1 MPLSLFRPVLAACAI
16 ALPVSFLTAPA
27 FAQPAPLVAS
37 ATVDRDAMTVT
48 LPLQFGRMASGEGV
62 WYVLLDTDDAGAA
75 ARLGINHAAK
85 LANADVGRAVRVAD
99 IGPDGAL
106 VFEAGRVDFSPERTV
121 VPGNGGS
128 AFPPS
133 RAEPG
138 SVGDEDYSPLVRVR
152 NGGGHIFNAP
162 VLAFDVTAQTLD
174 AWCESEPDHDLVH
187 DRVARICP
195 REGNV
200 TLSLTEGFSTGKR
213 IVYVSTEA
221 DGPVVAAL
229 EAATYAPRLD
239 DLNPRLGDGPWSA
252 VEPIYVV
259 VNGATGADTDA
270 RQGLESALSDG
281 LGPLNVAG
289 EVPTLG
295 EGYSPLWASHPVF
308 WEADVSPRRLT
319 SEDDILALARDGR
332 LRGFDGPAIAADGL
346 VVNCPAIARID

>member
-1 MPLSLFRPVLAACAI
+1 MPFSLFRPVLAACAI
-16 ALPVSFLTAPA
+16 GLTPVCLTAHA
-27 FAQPAPLVAS
+27 FAQPVTLVAS

-48 LPLQFGRMASGEGV
+48 LPLQFGRMASGESV

-75 ARLGINHAAK
+75 ARLAINHAPK

-106 VFEAGRVDFSPERTV
+106 VFETGRVDFSPERTV
-121 VPGNGGS
+121 VPGDGGS

-133 RAEPG
+133 QAEPG
-138 SVGDEDYSPLVRVR
+138 SVGDEHYSPLVRVR
-152 NGGGHIFNAP
+152 NGGGHVFNAP

-174 AWCESEPDHDLVH
+174 AWCTGDPDHAVVH
-187 DRVARICP
+187 DRVVRICP
-195 REGNV
+195 GAGTV

-239 DLNPRLGDGPWSA
+239 DVNPRLGDGPWSA

-259 VNGATGADTDA
+259 VNGATGPNAA
-270 RQGLESALSDG
+270 ERQGLESALSDG

-295 EGYSPLWASHPVF
+295 DGYSPLWASHPVF

-319 SEDDILALARDGR
+319 SEDDMLRLTRDGR
-332 LRGFDGPAIAADGL
+332 LRGFDGPAISADGL
-346 VVNCPAIARID
+346 VVNCPVIARID